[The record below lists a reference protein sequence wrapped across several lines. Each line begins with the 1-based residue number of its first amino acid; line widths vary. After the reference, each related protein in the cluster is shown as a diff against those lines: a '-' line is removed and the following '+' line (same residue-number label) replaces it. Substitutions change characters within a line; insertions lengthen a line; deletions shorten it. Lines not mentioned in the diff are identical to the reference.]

1 MPTCRRASTALASLL
16 FLFTCTRATVLHADP
31 IAANISAVK
40 QGPIE
45 VSATESALTMR
56 WTDASSQQWSAVFAL
71 DTKLPLITSIA
82 VNGRN
87 VVEKAT
93 PVYRCSTGTRTGG
106 WDAFFDF
113 PPARPQ
119 GTRNFIQSFH
129 PTAATVRTIGDR
141 VEVSF
146 NGMEMGIFSGTMRYI
161 FYPGSALIQQV
172 AVLETNE
179 PNVAYTYDA
188 GLQTASEADRRPGLN
203 MASNIVYYDAE
214 GKLQSITSP
223 YGSERHT
230 LQVHYRAV
238 AARMGVGSIVAL
250 PSPHR
255 YLFARDYSTN
265 MGYAW
270 YSSWRGKVGLGIQQP
285 LDDNTSI
292 YPWMNA
298 PPGTKQEMGIF
309 FLLGSGSAKQ
319 TLDKALAYTNKDFF
333 PHVDG
338 YVTFAPHWHF
348 AFTEQ
353 AVSNGTTE
361 IPPFKP
367 GLESLGVDS
376 AMIMDFHIDGH
387 PADLTGLRMRE
398 LDDYYKACRQQSDN
412 KFLLIPAEEADVIL
426 GGHWSLTFPKPV
438 YWMMDRKANESFAKP
453 DPKYGTVYRVHTPEE
468 MWKLVQV
475 EHGYAYQTHPR
486 TKGSTGYPDKIL
498 NTAYFRDPQYFGT
511 GWKAMP
517 SDLSSPRL
525 GERAFKTV
533 DDVNNLG
540 LRKVML
546 GEVDMFQISK
556 TDELYGHMNVNYVRI
571 SKLPDFDHYKVLLDA
586 VARGDSFIS
595 TGEVLM
601 PQSKISSTGG
611 DSVHVEIETSS
622 TFPLRIAEVVWGD
635 GKSTH
640 TEQFELDKLLEFEKR
655 SFQWNVNAP
664 AWRWARVAVWDIAG
678 GGAFSNPTWR
688 EEQK

>member
-1 MPTCRRASTALASLL
+1 
-16 FLFTCTRATVLHADP
+16 
-31 IAANISAVK
+31 
-40 QGPIE
+40 
-45 VSATESALTMR
+45 
-56 WTDASSQQWSAVFAL
+56 
-71 DTKLPLITSIA
+71 
-82 VNGRN
+82 
-87 VVEKAT
+87 
-93 PVYRCSTGTRTGG
+93 
-106 WDAFFDF
+106 
-113 PPARPQ
+113 
-119 GTRNFIQSFH
+119 
-129 PTAATVRTIGDR
+129 
-141 VEVSF
+141 
-146 NGMEMGIFSGTMRYI
+146 MEMGIFSGTMRYI

-179 PNVAYTYDA
+179 PSIAYTYDA
-188 GLQTASEADRRPGLN
+188 GLQMASEADRRPGIN
-203 MASNIVYYDAE
+203 MASTIVYYDAE

-238 AARMGVGSIVAL
+238 AAKMGVGSIVAL

-309 FLLGSGSAKQ
+309 FLLGSGSANQ
-319 TLDKALAYTNKDFF
+319 TLDKALSYTNKDFF
-333 PHVDG
+333 PHIDG

-353 AVSNGTTE
+353 AVGTGTTWV
-361 IPPFKP
+361 PPFKP
-367 GLESLGVDS
+367 GLESIGVDS

-438 YWMMDRKANESFAKP
+438 YWLMDRKANESFATP
-453 DPKYGTVYRVHTPEE
+453 DPKYGTVYRVHTPED

-525 GERAFKTV
+525 GERGFRTV

-540 LRKVML
+540 LHKVML

-571 SKLPDFDHYKVLLDA
+571 PKLPDFDHYKVLLDA

-601 PQSKISSTGG
+601 PQSKISSAGG
-611 DSVHVEIETSS
+611 DSIHVEIETTS

-640 TEQFELDKLLEFEKR
+640 TEQFELDTTHEFEKR
-655 SFQWNVNAP
+655 AFQWNVNAP

-678 GGAFSNPTWR
+678 GGAFSNPVWR

>member
-1 MPTCRRASTALASLL
+1 MRSYRRATAFASLF
-16 FLFTCTRATVLHADP
+16 FLLSCARATTLHGET
-31 IAANISAVK
+31 IAADISAVK
-40 QGPIE
+40 PGPIE
-45 VSATESALTMR
+45 VSATTATLTVR
-56 WTDASSQQWSAVFAL
+56 WADASSKHWSAVFAL
-71 DTKLPLITSIA
+71 DNKLPLITAIA
-82 VNGRN
+82 VEGRN

-119 GTRNFIQSFH
+119 GTRNFLQSFH
-129 PTAATVRTIGDR
+129 PTAATARTMGDR

-146 NGMEMGIFSGTMRYI
+146 NGMEMGIFTGTMRYI
-161 FYPGSALIQQV
+161 FYPGSSLIQQV

-188 GLQTASEADRRPGLN
+188 GLQITSEVDRRPGIN
-203 MASNIVYYDAE
+203 MASTIVYYDAE
-214 GKLQSITSP
+214 GRLQSITSP
-223 YGSERHT
+223 YGSERHA

-238 AARMGVGSIVAL
+238 AAKMGIGSIVAL

-270 YSSWRGKVGLGIQQP
+270 YSSWRGKVALGIQQP
-285 LDDNTSI
+285 LDDNTGI

-309 FLLGSGSAKQ
+309 FLLGNGPAEE
-319 TLDKALAYTNKDFF
+319 TLDKALAYTHKDVF
-333 PHVDG
+333 PHIDG

-353 AVSNGTTE
+353 AVSNGVKW

-367 GLESLGVDS
+367 ALESMGVDA

-387 PADLTGLRMRE
+387 PTDLTDLRLRE
-398 LDDYYKACRQQSDN
+398 IDAYYKACGRQSD
-412 KFLLIPAEEADVIL
+412 KRFLLIPAEEADVLL
-426 GGHWSLTFPKPV
+426 GGHWSLTFTKPV
-438 YWMMDRKANESFAKP
+438 YWMMDRKVNQSFATP

-468 MWKLVQV
+468 MWKLIQM

-486 TKGSTGYPDKIL
+486 TKGSTGYPDKIVD
-498 NTAYFRDPQYFGT
+498 TAYFRDPQYFGT

-517 SDLSSPRL
+517 SDLSSSRL
-525 GERAFKTV
+525 GEGAFKTV
-533 DDVNNLG
+533 DDLNNLG
-540 LRKVML
+540 LHKVMI

-556 TDELYGHMNVNYVRI
+556 TDELYGHMNINYVRLGN
-571 SKLPDFDHYKVLLDA
+571 LPDFDHYKILLDA
-586 VARGDSFIS
+586 VAHGDSFIS

-601 PQSKISSTGG
+601 PVSKISSAGS
-611 DSVHVEIETSS
+611 DLIDVRIETSS
-622 TFPLRIAEVVWGD
+622 TFPLRVAEVVWGD
-635 GKSTH
+635 GKVTH
-640 TEQFELDKLLEFEKR
+640 TERFELDTTREFEKHSYR
-655 SFQWNVNAP
+655 WNVTAP
-664 AWRWARVAVWDIAG
+664 AWKWARVAIWDIAG

-688 EEQK
+688 AM

>member
-1 MPTCRRASTALASLL
+1 MRSCLRTTTSLAGL
-16 FLFTCTRATVLHADP
+16 FLFLTYISASLLHADP
-31 IAANISAVK
+31 IVADISAVK
-40 QGPIE
+40 PGPIE
-45 VSATESALTMR
+45 VSATTTDLTVR
-56 WTDASSQQWSAVFAL
+56 WTDASKQQWSAVFAL
-71 DTKLPLITSIA
+71 DNKLPLITAIA
-82 VNGRN
+82 VGSRI

-119 GTRNFIQSFH
+119 GTRNFVQSFH
-129 PTAATVRTIGDR
+129 PTTATVRTIGDR

-146 NGMEMGIFSGTMRYI
+146 NGMEMGIFAGTMHYT
-161 FYPGSALIQQV
+161 FYPGSSLIQQI
-172 AVLETNE
+172 AVLETKE
-179 PNVAYTYDA
+179 ANVAYTYDA
-188 GLQTASEADRRPGLN
+188 GLQMVSESDRRPGIN
-203 MASNIVYYDAE
+203 MASTIVYYDADS
-214 GKLQSITSP
+214 KLRSIASP

-230 LQVHYRAV
+230 LQVHYRTVSAK
-238 AARMGVGSIVAL
+238 MGAGSIVAL

-255 YLFARDYSTN
+255 YLFARDYTTN

-285 LDDNTSI
+285 LDDNTTI
-292 YPWMNA
+292 YPWINA
-298 PPGTKQEMGIF
+298 PAGTPQEMGIF
-309 FLLGSGSAKQ
+309 FLLGSGSAEE
-319 TLDKALAYTNKDFF
+319 TLDHALAYTHKDIF

-338 YVTFAPHWHF
+338 YITFAPHWHF

-353 AVSNGTTE
+353 AVSNGSKW

-367 GLESLGVDS
+367 ELQSIGVDA

-387 PADLTGLRMRE
+387 PADLTGLRLRE
-398 LDDYYKACRQQSDN
+398 LDDYYKACRQQSDK
-412 KFLLIPAEEADVIL
+412 KFLLIPAEEADVLL

-438 YWMMDRKANESFAKP
+438 YWMMDKKAGEAFATP
-453 DPKYGTVYRVHTPEE
+453 DPKFGTVYRVHTPEE
-468 MWKLVQV
+468 MWQLVKA

-498 NTAYFRDPQYFGT
+498 NTSYFRDPQYFAT

-525 GERAFKTV
+525 GERAFRTV

-540 LRKVML
+540 LHKVML
-546 GEVDMFQISK
+546 GEVDLFQIAS
-556 TDELYGHMNVNYVRI
+556 TDELYGHMNVNYVRLNA
-571 SKLPDFDHYKVLLDA
+571 LPDFDHYKSLLDA
-586 VARGDSFIS
+586 VVRGDSFIS
-595 TGEVLM
+595 TGEILM
-601 PQSKISSTGG
+601 PRSEIHSGG
-611 DSVHVEIETSS
+611 EDVIAVEIETSS

-635 GKSTH
+635 GKTTH
-640 TEQFELDKLLEFEKR
+640 TEQFDLDTTHEFEQH
-655 SFQWNVNAP
+655 SFRWSVKASN
-664 AWRWARVAVWDIAG
+664 WKWARVAVWDIAG

-688 EEQK
+688 KGEK